1 MALIQTDPN
10 RQGNGLTNTRQSG
23 VRKDCPVYNKPVNTQ
38 PRDPDPEFSTH
49 GLPKAFL
56 HSLRTLFDILDDGGR
71 GFVQLSEIES
81 RWRGAEERDVPAGVL
96 EGLRRVA
103 SRHGCLSFERFVAGL
118 RYSMFIPENSSKTQ
132 ADNPSQQQN
141 PPERPRTGTGRP
153 LECRVRPLGPS
164 NGINTV
170 HSRNRPDKHYSSS
183 RYSVRSDPIHTEHH
197 GRSTEPASESPDGLN
212 TVESLVLLRSH
223 SESTAHERSP
233 APAHHH

>member
-10 RQGNGLTNTRQSG
+10 RQRNGLTNTLQRG
-23 VRKDCPVYNKPVNTQ
+23 VRKDCPVYNPASTQ
-38 PRDPDPEFSTH
+38 PRDPEFSTH

-118 RYSMFIPENSSKTQ
+118 RYSMFNPEDSSKTQ
-132 ADNPSQQQN
+132 ANNPRQQQN
-141 PPERPRTGTGRP
+141 PP
-153 LECRVRPLGPS
+153 ECRVRPLGPS

-170 HSRNRPDKHYSSS
+170 HTRNRPDKHSYSS
-183 RYSVRSDPIHTEHH
+183 RYSVRSDPVHTEHH

-212 TVESLVLLRSH
+212 TGERGLTL
-223 SESTAHERSP
+223 AHFHCIR
-233 APAHHH
+233 AKR